1 MEWLKDKK
9 NLPIV
14 AALLV
19 FIALAAGGFTAYTM
33 GVFPSGQSAQALPPA
48 PAGIPS
54 GPPVGPSGPPNGV
67 GGPQPLEVRPNL
79 RRGQPGLPQGQT
91 VPPAGESV
99 AVIKKP
105 VSTNPL
111 VGPDPFKIPGGA
123 QKLAKSIT
131 NAIPKPALRDEIG
144 PLNLF
149 TIRPPAPPVPPTLPS
164 SDATGANAA
173 ANYRLSGVITGAD
186 GINAIVE
193 VGGQSQ
199 SVKPGDALPDG
210 TQVQNIQTNSIT
222 LRTAQ
227 GAVFNLPLSAGTPDQ
242 GQNFNGPPG
251 FNGGFNGRQQFNP
264 GGFNP
269 GGFNPGGFNQ
279 GGQEYIPTGQGQ
291 GRDN

>member
-1 MEWLKDKK
+1 MEEWLKDKK

-19 FIALAAGGFTAYTM
+19 FVVLAAGGFIAFTL
-33 GVFPSGQSAQALPPA
+33 GVFPTGQSAQVPP
-48 PAGIPS
+48 PPQGIPG
-54 GPPVGPSGPPNGV
+54 GPPVGPGGPLNSPGGPPV
-67 GGPQPLEVRPNL
+67 VPGGPQPPKGHPSF
-79 RRGQPGLPQGQT
+79 RRGLPPGLPQGRT
-91 VPPAGESV
+91 VTSADESA

-105 VSTNPL
+105 VSANPL

-123 QKLAKSIT
+123 QKLAKTFT

-164 SDATGANAA
+164 SDATGANPA
-173 ANYRLSGVITGAD
+173 ANYRLSGVITGSD

-199 SVKPGDALPDG
+199 SVKPGDSLPDG

-251 FNGGFNGRQQFNP
+251 FNGGGFNGRPQFNP

-269 GGFNPGGFNQ
+269 GV
-279 GGQEYIPTGQGQ
+279 QE
-291 GRDN
+291 